1 MSLLLICTNNPKCYN
16 KAIFYT
22 KGDSF
27 ERTQTKFHEKKSC
40 YCSAAARGSKYYHGF
55 RDGMAVKKAM
65 LTLIQQ
71 RMLDISNSAAD
82 MLDGDSMKTLRPDD
96 VGKDGNFTFSVDL
109 TVEDPGEFG
118 APIVKTEALVQASKN
133 SPMKMNGENSILP
146 IVRFMT
152 RILMALGLWLAL
164 FIFRA

>member
-1 MSLLLICTNNPKCYN
+1 
-16 KAIFYT
+16 
-22 KGDSF
+22 
-27 ERTQTKFHEKKSC
+27 
-40 YCSAAARGSKYYHGF
+40 
-55 RDGMAVKKAM
+55 MAVKKAM